1 MLGAVGVRGYWG
13 KGVWGS
19 VYLYWDGLEFIKDD
33 VIMV

>member
-19 VYLYWDGLEFIKDD
+19 VYLYRDGLEFIKDD

>member
-1 MLGAVGVRGYWG
+1 MGKGYFG

-19 VYLYWDGLEFIKDD
+19 AYLNWDGLEFIKDD